1 MKNQLQKYLDMGCR
15 LTIHLINGK
24 QIQPNTYS
32 NIEVFENCFVE
43 NYLNETC
50 TIYPY
55 SSIFKIEADIT
66 IPL

>member
-15 LTIHLINGK
+15 LTIHLTNGK
-24 QIQPNTYS
+24 QIQPDKNNS
-32 NIEVFENCFVE
+32 IEAFEDCFVE
-43 NYLNETC
+43 NYLNETY

-55 SSIFKIEADIT
+55 SSIFKIESNIT